1 MRPSIALDQ
10 HRADI
15 RRVVNQHRGANA
27 RVFGSVAHGKDKDDS
42 DLDLIIDPTLRT
54 TLMDVAAIQVEL
66 EALLGVPVDVVTP
79 NALPDSFRESVL
91 AEALPV

>member
-1 MRPSIALDQ
+1 MRPSVALDQ

-15 RRVVNQHRGANA
+15 RRVVIQHRAANA
-27 RVFGSVAHGKDKDDS
+27 RVFGSVARGRDKDGS
-42 DLDLIIDPTLRT
+42 DLDLVIDPTGRT

-79 NALPDSFRESVL
+79 NALPDAFRESVL